1 MFVRGMRGM
10 RGVGDY
16 IQRSPMFKIDDWY
29 GQPIGGGLQ
38 TARMAPAA
46 SVIPGVS
53 NTTAA
58 AVGIG
63 GLAAAAALAW
73 YLLK

>member
-1 MFVRGMRGM
+1 MFLAKGLGRMGRM
-10 RGVGDY
+10 GDFVN
-16 IQRSPMFKIDDWY
+16 RSPDYKIDNWI
-29 GQPIGGGLQ
+29 GQVPGG
-38 TARMAPAA
+38 AMAPVAP

-63 GLAAAAALAW
+63 GLAAAAALAY
-73 YLLK
+73 YLMK